1 MFSFALAEREEC
13 STDTVNKGFSKDAV
27 FWFFGFFLVMLMST
41 AKQCKHIIEACDI
54 YAKHIAVYE
63 VYNKATILACHLKVL
78 LFFSFLFFACS
89 IAQKVCAEKL
99 QF

>member
-13 STDTVNKGFSKDAV
+13 SM
-27 FWFFGFFLVMLMST
+27 VMLMST

-54 YAKHIAVYE
+54 YAKHIAVYK
-63 VYNKATILACHLKVL
+63 VYNKAPILACHLKSPFFFFFFFFCL
-78 LFFSFLFFACS
+78 LHCS
-89 IAQKVCAEKL
+89 EMCAEKL